1 MKRAAKFTR
10 LLPLAAILFLL
21 WEAMVCA
28 AGQKPFA
35 IEITGRVH
43 PDMGEFIFTLGCYE
57 DEYEMCR
64 TKTITIKDAQSG
76 KEIQTLKIG
85 DFNDGEDAQ
94 TFSRGELELLIEDMD
109 FDGYADIRIMA
120 FAPAGPNIPYICWLW
135 DKEKKQFVHGAELSE
150 ITSLEVDHENKWIT
164 CSNRVN
170 AVSRRQ
176 EFYRYID
183 GKLTLFKA
191 VDEIYDDDGEISETV
206 TMELVNGKLT
216 ETGREKN
223 K

>member
-1 MKRAAKFTR
+1 MMRATKY
-10 LLPLAAILFLL
+10 LLFSGLAAVLFLF
-21 WEAMVCA
+21 WGTMACA
-28 AGQKPFA
+28 AGTEPFTV
-35 IEITGRVH
+35 EITARVR

-57 DEYEMCR
+57 DEHNMFR
-64 TKTITIKDAQSG
+64 TKTITIKDVQSG

-94 TFSRGELELLIEDMD
+94 TFSRDTLELLIEDMD
-109 FDGYADIRIMA
+109 FDGFADMRIMA

-135 DKEKKQFVHGAELSE
+135 DKGKKQFVHDAELSE

-170 AVSRRQ
+170 AVSRRR

-191 VDEIYDDDGEISETV
+191 EDVFFDDDGETCEIV
-206 TMELVNGKLT
+206 TWELKDGTLT
-216 ETGREKN
+216 ETDREKY
-223 K
+223 